1 MQKEIKS
8 IASVLYFVAL
18 FFTFVMLF
26 LIGINEKSE
35 KYQTRT
41 DLGYEIIEEYECLE
55 AEDSSTP
62 VGIKK
67 IYTWTLPE
75 DIQGDTSLAFYFVH
89 QYVRVYLEEELV
101 CSVFPESG
109 TRIGKTLGC
118 DWVAVPLY
126 QEDAKKQ
133 VKVEII
139 PVYEASINRTV
150 TFFVGSKL
158 GIYRAQAQ
166 KDKWQMILSL
176 VSVIIGVVFLGIA
189 VYYMLGRK
197 QNKNLLALGAFSLM
211 LGIWRLTDTWFS
223 PVLFP
228 GKPTLLFYLSVT
240 MLMLGAVP
248 LLKMLQAYL
257 YEKEYVLID
266 FCCAFYAGLSIILVG
281 VQMLGLADIRENL
294 LIIHIMILTGVLIA
308 IGLEIYDRIV
318 FKRGKSKGI
327 LWICAIGA
335 ALDVAAYY
343 IKGNSIGLFFSLLA
357 FQIYI
362 LCTGIISIKEYVL
375 WEKKISEQ
383 EAELMESRVAIMLS
397 QIQPHFLYNSLT
409 SISYL
414 CGKDP
419 AAAKHAI
426 NDFADYLRGN
436 MDSLK
441 QKTPVPFEMELKH
454 VQIYLSLEK
463 MRFEEELQIEYDI
476 KVKEFR
482 IPSLTIQ
489 PLVENAV
496 KHGVGKSPEG
506 GEVVISTRE
515 KENCYEVIVEDNG
528 VGFDVN
534 KIQEDGKTHIGISNV
549 RSRLWEMSR
558 ATLDIVSAAG
568 KGTTATITIPKNL
581 DKATPM

>member
-1 MQKEIKS
+1 MQKEIKN
-8 IASVLYFVAL
+8 IASVLYFAAL
-18 FFTFVMLF
+18 FLAVVMLF

-35 KYQTRT
+35 KYQARA

-55 AEDSSTP
+55 VEDSCTP

-75 DIQGDTSLAFYFVH
+75 SIQSDTSLAFYFVH
-89 QYVRVYLEEELV
+89 QYVRVYLGDELV

-139 PVYEASINRTV
+139 PVYEASVNRTV

-158 GIYRAQAQ
+158 SIYRAQAQ
-166 KDKWQMILSL
+166 KDKWQIILSL
-176 VSVIIGVVFLGIA
+176 ASVIIGVVFLGIA
-189 VYYMLGRK
+189 VYYMFGRK

-223 PVLFP
+223 PLLFP

-240 MLMLGAVP
+240 MLMIGAVP
-248 LLKMLQAYL
+248 LLKILQAYL

-266 FCCAFYAGLSIILVG
+266 ICCAFYAVLSILLVG
-281 VQMLGLADIRENL
+281 IQMLGLADIRENL
-294 LIIHIMILTGVLIA
+294 IIIHIMILTGVLIA

-318 FKRGKSKGI
+318 YKKGKSKGI

-335 ALDVAAYY
+335 VLDVAAYY

-362 LCTGIISIKEYVL
+362 LCTGILSIREYVL

-482 IPSLTIQ
+482 IPSLTMQ

-496 KHGVGKSPEG
+496 KHGVGKSPDG
-506 GEVVISTRE
+506 GKVVISTRE

-534 KIQEDGKTHIGISNV
+534 KTQEDGKTHIGIANV

-558 ATLDIVSAAG
+558 ATLDIVSAEG
-568 KGTTATITIPKNL
+568 KGTTATITIPKN
-581 DKATPM
+581 KS

>member
-1 MQKEIKS
+1 MQKEIKN
-8 IASVLYFVAL
+8 IASVLYFAAL
-18 FFTFVMLF
+18 FLTVVMLF

-35 KYQTRT
+35 KYQARA

-55 AEDSSTP
+55 VEDSSTP

-75 DIQGDTSLAFYFVH
+75 SIQSDTSLAFYFVH
-89 QYVRVYLEEELV
+89 QYVRVYLGDELV

-139 PVYEASINRTV
+139 PVYEASVNRTV

-158 GIYRAQAQ
+158 SIYRAQAQ
-166 KDKWQMILSL
+166 KDKWQIILSL
-176 VSVIIGVVFLGIA
+176 ASVIIGVVFLGIA
-189 VYYMLGRK
+189 VYYMFGRK

-223 PVLFP
+223 PLLFP

-240 MLMLGAVP
+240 MLMIGVVP
-248 LLKMLQAYL
+248 LLKILQAYL

-266 FCCAFYAGLSIILVG
+266 ICCAFYAVLSILLVG
-281 VQMLGLADIRENL
+281 IQMLGLADIRENL
-294 LIIHIMILTGVLIA
+294 IIIHIMILTGVLIA

-318 FKRGKSKGI
+318 YKKGKSKGI

-335 ALDVAAYY
+335 VLDVAAYY

-362 LCTGIISIKEYVL
+362 LCTGILSIREYVL

-482 IPSLTIQ
+482 IPSLTMQ

-496 KHGVGKSPEG
+496 KHGVGKSPDG
-506 GEVVISTRE
+506 GKVVISTRE

-534 KIQEDGKTHIGISNV
+534 KIQEDGKTHIGIANV

-558 ATLDIVSAAG
+558 ATLDIVSAEG
-568 KGTTATITIPKNL
+568 KGTTATITIPKN
-581 DKATPM
+581 KS